1 MHGVDIEPPVPIAY
15 KTSVVGTRAEAARK
29 AHLLLQDESGPYA
42 LSKLC
47 TCKVEETKK
56 LEEAADEI
64 VDENAL
70 DPETVEGFTT
80 AAQLEY
86 RAKMEGDMELK
97 VACERELDAEEE
109 AEVEALIL
117 EQEEGADIMD
127 G

>member
-1 MHGVDIEPPVPIAY
+1 M
-15 KTSVVGTRAEAARK
+15 
-29 AHLLLQDESGPYA
+29 
-42 LSKLC
+42 
-47 TCKVEETKK
+47 
-56 LEEAADEI
+56 
-64 VDENAL
+64 DENAL

-86 RAKMEGDMELK
+86 RAEMEGDMELK

-117 EQEEGADIMD
+117 EQEEDAEDADMMD